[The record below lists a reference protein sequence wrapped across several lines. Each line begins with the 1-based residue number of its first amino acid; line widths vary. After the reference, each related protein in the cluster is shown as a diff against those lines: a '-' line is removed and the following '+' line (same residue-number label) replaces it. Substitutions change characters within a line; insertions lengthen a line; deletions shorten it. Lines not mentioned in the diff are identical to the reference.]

1 KGVIGG
7 LFNNGQT
14 DDLFQVTL
22 ADFLAPSGLNRE
34 GANLF
39 SQSEESGQEVLGLA
53 RTGGFGA
60 IVGQSL
66 ELSNVDLAE
75 QFITMIQTQQAY
87 QASARIITT
96 IDDLLTESV
105 NLVR

>member
-1 KGVIGG
+1 LTRQG
-7 LFNNGQT
+7 
-14 DDLFQVTL
+14 
-22 ADFLAPSGLNRE
+22 S
-34 GANLF
+34 NLF
-39 SQSEESGQEVLGLA
+39 ASSQESGQEVLGLA
-53 RTGGFGA
+53 RTGQFGA

-75 QFITMIQTQQAY
+75 QFITMIQTQQAF

>member
-1 KGVIGG
+1 M
-7 LFNNGQT
+7 
-14 DDLFQVTL
+14 
-22 ADFLAPSGLNRE
+22 FLK
-34 GANLF
+34 
-39 SQSEESGQEVLGLA
+39 
-53 RTGGFGA
+53 
-60 IVGQSL
+60 

-75 QFITMIQTQQAY
+75 QFITMIQTQQAF